1 MEERV
6 PGGFNIPGM
15 ILIFGIIFYGLV
27 WILESFL
34 INEVDLNLAS
44 VTVAAIY
51 TSLFNALFVM
61 CLTHMADEKVLKPHS
76 SLKRFLAFSKMWGWM
91 KYLTLIVFMTLFGGL
106 INLLIELIPLVL
118 DLPALGWI
126 PILVA
131 VTLLAYAYLFSF

>member
-1 MEERV
+1 LEERV

-61 CLTHMADEKVLKPHS
+61 CLTHMADEKSFKATFEFKEV
-76 SLKRFLAFSKMWGWM
+76 FSFFKDVGVDEISDVNSIHDFVRW
-91 KYLTLIVFMTLFGGL
+91 INQL
-106 INLLIELIPLVL
+106 IN
-118 DLPALGWI
+118 
-126 PILVA
+126 
-131 VTLLAYAYLFSF
+131 